1 MDEIRTARRG
11 RRKMQ
16 GVTMAEV
23 AGAAG
28 VSASTVSLYFRRPEG
43 VSPVAREAIARA
55 VADLGYAPNPVAGGL
70 AAAGSR
76 IVSLI
81 VPSVRNAFF
90 AETVA
95 ALEAALAPHALQV
108 LLGHT
113 EYDLAREE
121 ALVRAAL
128 SWAPAAVVLTGLQHA
143 PATRALLQG
152 TRVPVVEIWERGP
165 PPIDM
170 GVGFSHPEVGAA
182 MARRL
187 IGRGRRRIAFCG
199 ARLQQDRRAAQ
210 RADGFLVAA
219 RAEGVA
225 AAILDHPGPAD
236 PQAGA
241 SLLDRALREMD
252 RLDGIGASNDL
263 VALGALFE
271 AQRRAIAVPHALA
284 LVGFGDMPFAA
295 ACVPPLTTIR
305 PAGDRVGAEA
315 ARLVLAR
322 MRGEAP
328 LERAI
333 DTGHVLVE
341 RVSG

>member
-1 MDEIRTARRG
+1 MDESGAARRG

-16 GVTMAEV
+16 AVTMAEV
-23 AGAAG
+23 AAAAG
-28 VSASTVSLYFRRPEG
+28 VSASTVSLYFRRPKG

-55 VADLGYAPNPVAGGL
+55 VADLGYVPNLVAGGL

-76 IVSLI
+76 VVSLI

-95 ALEAALAPHALQV
+95 ALESALAPQGLQV

-121 ALVRAAL
+121 AVVRAAL
-128 SWAPAAVVLTGLQHA
+128 SWAPAAIVLTGLEHTQG
-143 PATRALLQG
+143 TRALLKG
-152 TRVPVVEIWERGP
+152 ARVPVVEIWERGAR
-165 PPIDM
+165 PIDM
-170 GVGFSHPEVGAA
+170 GVGFSHPEAGAA
-182 MARRL
+182 AARRL
-187 IGRGRRRIAFCG
+187 IGRGRRRLAFVG
-199 ARLQQDRRAAQ
+199 ARMQEDRRAAQ
-210 RADGFLVAA
+210 RAEGFAA
-219 RAEGVA
+219 AAGAEGA
-225 AAILDHPGPAD
+225 DATILNHPGPAD

-241 SLLDRALREMD
+241 LLLDRALREVPG
-252 RLDGIGASNDL
+252 LDGVAASNDF

-271 AQRRAIAVPHALA
+271 AQRRALPVPERLA

-295 ACVPPLTTIR
+295 ICVPPLTTIR
-305 PAGDRVGAEA
+305 PSGDLVGRET

-322 MRGEAP
+322 IRGDAP
-328 LERAI
+328 LEREI

-341 RVSG
+341 RISG

>member
-1 MDEIRTARRG
+1 MDETGSVRRG

-16 GVTMAEV
+16 AVTMAEV
-23 AGAAG
+23 AAAAG

-55 VADLGYAPNPVAGGL
+55 VADLGYAPNLVAGGL

-76 IVSLI
+76 VASLI

-95 ALEAALAPHALQV
+95 ALEAALAPHGLHV

-128 SWAPAAVVLTGLQHA
+128 SWAPAAIVLTGLQHT
-143 PATRALLQG
+143 PAARALLEG
-152 TRVPVVEIWERGP
+152 TRVPVVEIWERGA

-170 GVGFSHPEVGAA
+170 GVGFSHAAVGAA

-210 RADGFLVAA
+210 RAEGFVAA
-219 RAEGVA
+219 AREAGVA
-225 AAILDHPGPAD
+225 AAVLDHPGLAD
-236 PQAGA
+236 PQAGGL
-241 SLLDRALREMD
+241 LLDRALREID
-252 RLDGIGASNDL
+252 GLDGVGASNDL

-271 AQRRAIAVPHALA
+271 AQRRGIAVPDALA

-295 ACVPPLTTIR
+295 VCTPPLTTIR
-305 PAGDRVGAEA
+305 PAGDLVGREA
-315 ARLVLAR
+315 ARLILAR
-322 MRGEAP
+322 IGGEAP
-328 LERAI
+328 PERAI

-341 RVSG
+341 RASG